1 MDNFDEF
8 LEKLSGHFPTKD
20 HTIETIIKTDY
31 DDGVHLFYDVDD
43 MADDTVDFPL
53 MSFLFLGGAR
63 TKTPPFLSTADVP
76 PVLTMMLDEV
86 FEAAAI
92 ARAGFE
98 IGFLIRTG
106 DTFSFS

>member
-1 MDNFDEF
+1 MSTLPYKGSYYRNNY
-8 LEKLSGHFPTKD
+8 KH
-20 HTIETIIKTDY
+20 TDY
-31 DDGVHLFYDVDD
+31 DDGVHLCYDVDD

-53 MSFLFLGGAR
+53 VSFLFLGGAR